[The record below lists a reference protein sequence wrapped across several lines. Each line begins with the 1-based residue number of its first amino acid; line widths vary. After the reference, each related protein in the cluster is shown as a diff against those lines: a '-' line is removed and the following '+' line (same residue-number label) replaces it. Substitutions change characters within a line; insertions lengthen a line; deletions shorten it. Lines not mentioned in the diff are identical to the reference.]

1 MEYVSRVLLDI
12 NGQSIED
19 FKTVTEKEVE
29 INKAVNLM
37 NKTGFINVTPRYG
50 VEVDYIV
57 PETGTWFDFSTVKD
71 GRLSIEFMNGKR
83 VTYTGLYVLKIG
95 DLAID
100 GEKEA
105 TKKITFGAGGRIE
118 E

>member
-12 NGQSIED
+12 NGQGIDD
-19 FKTVTEKEVE
+19 FKSVTEKEVE

-37 NKTGFINVTPRYG
+37 NKTGFIGVTPRYG
-50 VEVDYIV
+50 VEVDYV
-57 PETGTWFDFSTVKD
+57 LPESETPFDFGSVKD

-83 VTYTGLYVLKIG
+83 VTYSGLYVLKIG

-105 TKKITFGAGGRIE
+105 TKKVTFGAVKRVE

>member
-12 NGQSIED
+12 NGQSIDD
-19 FKTVTEKEVE
+19 FKSVTEKEVE

-37 NKTGFINVTPRYG
+37 NKTGYIGVTPRYG
-50 VEVDYIV
+50 VEVDYV
-57 PETGTWFDFSTVKD
+57 LPESGDAFDFGTVKD
-71 GRLSIEFMNGKR
+71 GRLSIQFMNGKR
-83 VTYTGLYVLKIG
+83 VSYTGLYVLKIG

-105 TKKITFGAGGRIE
+105 TKKITFGAVGRIE